1 MSFITDR
8 QLKALI
14 AAYFKYIKG
23 EYHLEDT
30 PAKGKGGDEMVKQK
44 IWDREPEAP
53 TISGLAH
60 YLGFD
65 SRDAFNQYELTGEF
79 ASTLKRSRLRIEA
92 EYEKKLHQQPS
103 SGAIFAL
110 KTWGGMS
117 VSAQLQTNN
126 RRYANC
132 ISRLLKV
139 LFRRPRLRRKYLFSR
154 KGKSSKL

>member
-1 MSFITDR
+1 MLFTTDR

-23 EYHLEDT
+23 EFHLEDL
-30 PAKGKGGDEMVKQK
+30 PVKGKATTETASQK

-65 SRDAFNQYELTGEF
+65 SREAFNQYETSGDF
-79 ASTLKRSRLRIEA
+79 ASTLKRGRLRIES

-103 SGAIFAL
+103 TGAIFAL
-110 KTWGGMS
+110 KNLGWNER
-117 VSAQLQTNN
+117 SAATEPIAVHELQIKIIEDTIAPAFNEKDV
-126 RRYANC
+126 
-132 ISRLLKV
+132 IL
-139 LFRRPRLRRKYLFSR
+139 
-154 KGKSSKL
+154 

>member
-1 MSFITDR
+1 MSFTTDR

-110 KTWGGMS
+110 KNLGWHER
-117 VSAQLQTNN
+117 VSTIADEQSPVCELHIEVIEGTIPP
-126 RRYANC
+126 A
-132 ISRLLKV
+132 
-139 LFRRPRLRRKYLFSR
+139 
-154 KGKSSKL
+154 SSEKEVSL

>member
-1 MSFITDR
+1 MSFTTDR

-23 EYHLEDT
+23 EYHLEDI
-30 PAKGKGGDEMVKQK
+30 PAKSKTGEDVIRQK

-65 SRDAFNQYELTGEF
+65 SREAFIQYELKGEF
-79 ASTLKRSRLRIEA
+79 SSTLKRSRLRIEA

-110 KTWGGMS
+110 KNLGWHEKLNTTPDE
-117 VSAQLQTNN
+117 QLPVCELHIEVIEGSIPP
-126 RRYANC
+126 AH
-132 ISRLLKV
+132 SEKEVAL
-139 LFRRPRLRRKYLFSR
+139 
-154 KGKSSKL
+154 

>member
-1 MSFITDR
+1 MSFTTDR

-23 EYHLEDT
+23 EYHLEDI
-30 PAKGKGGDEMVKQK
+30 PAKSKTGEEAIRQK
-44 IWDREPEAP
+44 VWDREPEAP

-65 SRDAFNQYELTGEF
+65 SREAFNQYEINGAF

-110 KTWGGMS
+110 KNLGWQERATT
-117 VSAQLQTNN
+117 VADDQSAVCEL
-126 RRYANC
+126 RIEVIEGA
-132 ISRLLKV
+132 IPPASSEKEVLL
-139 LFRRPRLRRKYLFSR
+139 
-154 KGKSSKL
+154 